1 MDSINKEF
9 VPGGGAVLPATGYF
23 GQSDAYDWVSVTN
36 IPDHGEQTNI
46 VEIQFKGHRKEFYI
60 NRKNLPLRIRELVV
74 VSGAHRG
81 YDIGQVSL
89 TGPIVLLQLKKKKI
103 AACDV
108 VKMLYRVA
116 TADDLQQCKTAKAA
130 EKNALLVGRATANEI
145 GLSMKFC
152 DADFQ
157 ADGQMV
163 TFYYTAK
170 SRVDFRELIKIL
182 NKRLQVYIKM
192 HQIGLLEESRRL
204 GSIGPCG
211 KAWCCHTWSSR
222 LNEEEIRSVIYTIGA
237 ANRQRKSTEGKFEC
251 YIRD

>member
-1 MDSINKEF
+1 M
-9 VPGGGAVLPATGYF
+9 PGAGAVLPATGYF
-23 GQSDAYDWVSVTN
+23 GQSDAYDWISVN
-36 IPDHGEQTNI
+36 GMPDHLQQTNI

-60 NRKNLPLRIRELVV
+60 NRKNLPLKNMELVV

-81 YDIGQVSL
+81 YDMGQVSL

-130 EKNALLVGRATANEI
+130 EKNVLLVARATADEI

-182 NKRLQVYIKM
+182 SKRLKVYIKM

-211 KAWCCHTWSSR
+211 KAWCCHTWSAR
-222 LNEEEIRSVIYTIGA
+222 LNEEETRSIIYTAGA
-237 ANRQRKSTEGKFEC
+237 TNRHWKSTEGKFEC

>member
-1 MDSINKEF
+1 M
-9 VPGGGAVLPATGYF
+9 PGGGAVLPASGYF
-23 GQSDAYDWVSVTN
+23 GQSDVYDWVSA
-36 IPDHGEQTNI
+36 ISMPDHLQQTNI

-60 NRKNLPLRIRELVV
+60 NRRNLPLKNRELVV

-103 AACDV
+103 AACNV
-108 VKMLYRVA
+108 EKMLYRVA
-116 TADDLQQCKTAKAA
+116 SADDLLQCKKAKAA
-130 EKNALLVGRATANEI
+130 EKNALLVARATASEI
-145 GLSMKFC
+145 GLGMKFC

-170 SRVDFRELIKIL
+170 SRVDFRELIQIL

-211 KAWCCHTWSSR
+211 KAWCCHTWSVR
-222 LNEEEIRSVIYTIGA
+222 LNEEEIRSTIYAAGA
-237 ANRQRKSTEGKFEC
+237 SNRQGKSTEGKFEC

>member
-1 MDSINKEF
+1 MDNINREF
-9 VPGGGAVLPATGYF
+9 MPRGGAVLPASGYF

-36 IPDHGEQTNI
+36 IPDDNQQTNI

-60 NRKNLPLRIRELVV
+60 NRKNLPLRNQELVV

-103 AACDV
+103 AASDV
-108 VKMLYRVA
+108 VKMLYRIA
-116 TADDLQQCKTAKAA
+116 TAEDLQQCKTVKAA
-130 EKNALLVGRATANEI
+130 EKNALLVARVTASEI

-211 KAWCCHTWSSR
+211 KAWCCHTWSAR
-222 LNEEEIRSVIYTIGA
+222 LSEEEIRPIIYTAGG
-237 ANRQRKSTEGKFEC
+237 ANRLRKSTEGKFEC

>member
-1 MDSINKEF
+1 MDSINQEF
-9 VPGGGAVLPATGYF
+9 KTAGGAVLPASGYF
-23 GQSDAYDWVSVTN
+23 GQSDVYDWVSA
-36 IPDHGEQTNI
+36 IGMEDHSLQTDI

-60 NRKNLPLRIRELVV
+60 NRKHLPLKNRQLVV
-74 VSGAHRG
+74 VSGAHGG

-103 AACDV
+103 AVSDV
-108 VKMLYRVA
+108 VKLLYRIA
-116 TADDLQQCKTAKAA
+116 TTDDLLQCEMAKAA
-130 EKNALLVGRATANEI
+130 EKNALLVARAAAGEI
-145 GLSMKFC
+145 GLGMKFC

-157 ADGQMV
+157 ADGLMV
-163 TFYYTAK
+163 TLYYTAK

-182 NKRLQVYIKM
+182 NYRLQVYIKM

-211 KAWCCHTWSSR
+211 KDWCCHTWSPR
-222 LNEEEIRSVIYTIGA
+222 LNEEEIQSLKHFAGKT
-237 ANRQRKSTEGKFEC
+237 NRQGKNNEGKFEC